1 MIKDNWMLASMA
13 RKAGL
18 DRRGALVVLLLG
30 VIVFAQVAALACQF
44 DQHGPSDHCCLLC
57 HVGPLALL
65 PPSVP
70 VMLAPAAPAGW
81 RATSPVSQLAREM
94 PQAASSSRAPPA

>member
-1 MIKDNWMLASMA
+1 MIKDGWMLASMA
-13 RKAGL
+13 RAAGWERSAFIL
-18 DRRGALVVLLLG
+18 FLLC

-70 VMLAPAAPAGW
+70 AAPAPAAPAGW
-81 RATSPVSQLAREM
+81 RAASPVSELAREM
-94 PQAASSSRAPPA
+94 PLAASSSRAPPA

>member
-1 MIKDNWMLASMA
+1 MLASMA
-13 RKAGL
+13 RAAGFE
-18 DRRGALVVLLLG
+18 RRGALVLLLLC
-30 VIVFAQVAALACQF
+30 VMVFAQVAALASQF

-70 VMLAPAAPAGW
+70 AVLAPAAPAVW
-81 RATSPVSQLAREM
+81 RAASPVSELAREIHL
-94 PQAASSSRAPPA
+94 AASSSRAPPA